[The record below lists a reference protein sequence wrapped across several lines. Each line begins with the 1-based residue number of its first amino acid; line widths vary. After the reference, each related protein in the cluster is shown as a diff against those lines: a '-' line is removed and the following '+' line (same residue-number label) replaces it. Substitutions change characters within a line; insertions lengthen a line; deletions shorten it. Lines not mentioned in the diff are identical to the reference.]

1 MERRKLSGEE
11 IEEALNELTG
21 WALQNGRLHKEFQ
34 FESFA
39 AAMGWMVSLAIH
51 ADKLDHHPNWSNVYN
66 KVTVDLW
73 THDMDAL
80 STLDLIL
87 AKQMNS
93 LAS

>member
-1 MERRKLSGEE
+1 MERRKVSREE
-11 IEEALNELTG
+11 IEDALNELTG

-39 AAMGWMVSLAIH
+39 AAMGWMVSSAIH